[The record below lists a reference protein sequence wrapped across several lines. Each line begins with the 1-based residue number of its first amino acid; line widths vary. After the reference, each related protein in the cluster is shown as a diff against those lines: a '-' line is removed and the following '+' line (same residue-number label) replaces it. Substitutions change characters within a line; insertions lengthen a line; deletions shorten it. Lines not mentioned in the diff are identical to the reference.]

1 MSAFQDA
8 VKKSVEEGDIDLM
21 LPLLLET
28 RFFMVCDKELED
40 GDQDIILV
48 ASQDP
53 EQLCIT
59 VAEDVS
65 ILEPVLAHN
74 PDFAFSEIKGDEL
87 LGLVRDEHEILVLF
101 EDGGYYITRD
111 QIEYWYEEMH
121 EDMDDGMDDG
131 AQGEE

>member
-28 RFFMVCDKELED
+28 SFFMVCDKELED

>member
-28 RFFMVCDKELED
+28 KFFMVCDKELED

-48 ASQDP
+48 ASHDP
-53 EQLCIT
+53 DQLCIT

-65 ILEPVLAHN
+65 VLEPVLAHN

-101 EDGGYYITRD
+101 DDGGYYITRD

-121 EDMDDGMDDG
+121 EDMPSD
-131 AQGEE
+131 E